1 MIHRMS
7 RRLRRFNKIQ
17 AMVGGSALGLI
28 MEDEIEAYLK
38 ELLADGVIAS
48 FVRHQRH
55 SIEDC
60 SGRDFTV
67 EKLVRGILVNASF
80 GVTISAER
88 CLRSRELHRPVPQF
102 WFSIG
107 TGRKKITTTILNL
120 FKPLPV

>member
-28 MEDEIEAYLK
+28 LEDEIETYLK
-38 ELLADGVIAS
+38 KLLADGVIAS
-48 FVRHQRH
+48 YVRHQRH

-67 EKLVRGILVNASF
+67 EKRVRGMLVNATF

-88 CLRSRELHRPVPQF
+88 CLRSRELHWPVPQF
-102 WFSIG
+102 WFSVG
-107 TGRKKITTTILNL
+107 TDKAIIVKTILDL
-120 FKPLPV
+120 FKPLSV